1 MKVIKNILCFVIALT
16 LCLSLTA
23 CGGSNKTEKKQY
35 KLKVMTTLFPYYD
48 FARAVIGD
56 IDDIDLQLLVSP
68 GQDDHSFEPTPK
80 DVVAINQADLFI
92 YNGGSIENWVDTV
105 IDSLDNK
112 KQQQMR
118 MMDAIGQERLLGEEE
133 EEGVFAVSDHDHE
146 HEDSHSHT
154 KDETDEHSQAGN
166 TSEQEEHSH
175 ADEELDEHIWT
186 SPANAEILVDS
197 ICQKLS
203 QMMPEHKVQFRKN
216 ADNYIKQIKQLDT
229 KFKNITSKATH
240 KEVIFADK
248 FPIKYFAK
256 EYGLKYYAA
265 FAGCS
270 GDTEPSAKTVAF
282 LIDKVKKNDV
292 KGIFYLELSSTAMA
306 DTICQ
311 DTGTV
316 AYQFNS
322 CHNIT
327 NEQFKAGVT
336 YVQLMKENAKIL
348 EKALN

>member
-1 MKVIKNILCFVIALT
+1 MKVIKKILCFVIVLT

-112 KQQQMR
+112 SQQQMR
-118 MMDAIGQERLLGEEE
+118 MMDEIGQERLLGEEE

-146 HEDSHSHT
+146 HEDSHSHS
-154 KDETDEHSQAGN
+154 KDETDEHSQLEN
-166 TSEQEEHSH
+166 TSEQEDLFHT
-175 ADEELDEHIWT
+175 DEELDEHIWT

-203 QMMPEHKVQFRKN
+203 KMMPEHKTQFRKN

>member
-1 MKVIKNILCFVIALT
+1 MKVIKKILCFVIALT

-23 CGGSNKTEKKQY
+23 CGGSNKNEKKQY

>member
-1 MKVIKNILCFVIALT
+1 MKVIKKILCFVIALT

-118 MMDAIGQERLLGEEE
+118 MMDEIGQERLLGEEE